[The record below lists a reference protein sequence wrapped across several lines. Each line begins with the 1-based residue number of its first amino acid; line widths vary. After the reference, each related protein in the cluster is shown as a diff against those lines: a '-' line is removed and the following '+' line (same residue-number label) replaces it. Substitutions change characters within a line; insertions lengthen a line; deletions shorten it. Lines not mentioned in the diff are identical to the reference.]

1 MMTDGARDAGHGVAP
16 TAVGAELTAAPTY
29 ECDCAACL
37 RADICVECDGQID
50 PTRFYL
56 GTIGPF
62 CAVCRDRLSSVP
74 MIGEIQEAGGVE
86 AATANGQTQGLLF

>member
-1 MMTDGARDAGHGVAP
+1 VSGD
-16 TAVGAELTAAPTY
+16 
-29 ECDCAACL
+29 CDCATCL
-37 RADICVECDGQID
+37 RADICVECDSQID

-56 GTIGPF
+56 GTVGPL
-62 CAVCRDRLSSVP
+62 CAVCRDRRSSMP